1 MCHRVALGELPVAI
15 PLRVLLSKPATQ
27 FFCMNRPLGLK
38 ERVRSFCSV
47 LSFLYTENHAT
58 IAWFSVYKEK
68 MREGMYLSEIGD
80 SRGISKEWS
89 GSEGRN
95 SEPAGAEK
103 ASVSPGA
110 AAGERKGIGGSRE
123 RKKDTERYLF
133 TQLATPVGFVRSGAE
148 AKDGIAS
155 RQEPKKRAS
164 ALERLQGNGKE

>member
-80 SRGISKEWS
+80 SSGICKEWS

-103 ASVSPGA
+103 SERQPWSGCRGTERNRGEQRKKKRYRKVSFHAVGDS
-110 AAGERKGIGGSRE
+110 KGI
-123 RKKDTERYLF
+123 
-133 TQLATPVGFVRSGAE
+133 
-148 AKDGIAS
+148 
-155 RQEPKKRAS
+155 
-164 ALERLQGNGKE
+164 